1 MLQIA
6 ASLREAVEV
15 ELATILAEV
24 IAFRQERHA
33 HPELTWQEKETA
45 AAIAARLRAIDGI
58 SVQDGVGKLGVVGLI
73 EGGAPGPT
81 IALRAD
87 MDALPVREATGC
99 RYASRHDGV
108 MHACGHDGHM
118 ANLLGSAMILA
129 RLRQHLRG
137 RIKLIFQPAEEGG
150 AGGEAMCRAGV
161 LDNPAV
167 DVIFGLHGWPGLA
180 VGDVFV
186 KSGPLLAAT
195 ATIKIVVSGTGCHA
209 AMPHLGT
216 DQILIAARIIEAVQ
230 MLSSRHIAPTEPMAL
245 SITQIN
251 GGTTHNVIPA
261 KVEMQGTLR
270 TFSIE
275 TYERVTAQLKRLV
288 EGIATAHGA
297 NATLTIDPGY
307 PATVNDERA
316 TQFLEDVAQQV
327 LKGAQVRRLAAPTMG
342 GEDFAYYLQRV
353 PGSFFFLGVDDGRA
367 GGYPSLHHPAYDFND
382 QALPNGIRLFVHA
395 ALAYADRQY

>member
-1 MLQIA
+1 MFA
-6 ASLREAVEV
+6 MTPSLRQAVEDA
-15 ELATILAEV
+15 LAAVLPEV
-24 IAFRQERHA
+24 IAFRHERHA
-33 HPELTWQEKETA
+33 HPELTWQEQETA
-45 AAIAARLRAIDGI
+45 AAIAKRLRAIDGI
-58 SVQDGVGKLGVVGLI
+58 HVQEGVGKYGVVGLI

-99 RYASRHDGV
+99 DYASRRDGV

-129 RLRQHLRG
+129 ALRQHLRG
-137 RIKLIFQPAEEGG
+137 RVKLIFQPAEEGG
-150 AGGEAMCRAGV
+150 AGGEAMCQAGV
-161 LDNPAV
+161 LDHPAV

-195 ATIKIVVSGTGCHA
+195 ANIKIVVSGTGCHA

-216 DQILIAARIIEAVQ
+216 DQILIAARIVEAVQ

-261 KVEMQGTLR
+261 RVEMQGTLR
-270 TFSIE
+270 TFSTE
-275 TYERVTAQLKRLV
+275 TYARVTAQLQRLV
-288 EGIATAHGA
+288 EGIAAAHGA
-297 NATLTIDPGY
+297 TATLSIAPGY
-307 PATVNDERA
+307 PATVNDEHA
-316 TQFLEDVAQQV
+316 TQFLEDVAKQV
-327 LKGAQVRRLAAPTMG
+327 LTGAQVRRLAAPTMG

-353 PGSFFFLGVDDGRA
+353 PGSFFFLGVDDGRP

-395 ALAYADRQY
+395 ALAYADRSP